1 MSSQQL
7 LYILVAVAL
16 IVFVIFTLRDW
27 FLQKKA
33 KDQAPPVEGEKN
45 NNDIAL
51 PLRLQAYERLVVFLE
66 RIKPE
71 SLISRINEPGLQ
83 VKNTRMLMVHSIQA
97 EYEHNISQQIY
108 VSTESWEAVCN
119 AKEQLVNLINTLSGK
134 MDPGADGKI
143 LDKQLLE
150 LSLHEKEFPVRTA
163 LNILNDEAKKL
174 MGPHVQVHSTIFKSE
189 KK

>member
-1 MSSQQL
+1 MSQQL
-7 LYILVAVAL
+7 IYILLGLAF
-16 IVFVIFTLRDW
+16 IVFIVYTLRDW
-27 FLQKKA
+27 AIQKKA
-33 KDQAPPVEGEKN
+33 KDQAPPSSEGNGN
-45 NNDIAL
+45 NTDIAL

-83 VKNTRMLMVHSIQA
+83 VKDTRMLMVHSIQA

-119 AKEQLVNLINTLSGK
+119 AKEQLVNLINTLAVK
-134 MDPGADGKI
+134 IPPDADGKI
-143 LDKQLLE
+143 LGKQLLE
-150 LSLHEKEFPVRTA
+150 LSLQEKEFPVRMA

-174 MGPHVQVHSTIFKSE
+174 IL
-189 KK
+189 

>member
-7 LYILVAVAL
+7 IYILVGIAL
-16 IVFVIFTLRDW
+16 VIFVTYTLRDW
-27 FLQKKA
+27 FLQKRT
-33 KDQAPPVEGEKN
+33 GEQRTSPGKEDKE

-71 SLISRINEPGLQ
+71 SLIARINEPGLQ
-83 VKNTRMLMVHSIQA
+83 VKDIRMLMVHSIQA

-119 AKEQLVNLINTLSGK
+119 AKEQLVNLINTIAEKISP
-134 MDPGADGKI
+134 DADGRV
-143 LDKQLLE
+143 LDRQLLE

-174 MGPHVQVHSTIFKSE
+174 MGHHIQV
-189 KK
+189 

>member
-1 MSSQQL
+1 MSQQWI
-7 LYILVAVAL
+7 YILLGIAFL
-16 IVFVIFTLRDW
+16 VFIIYTLRDW
-27 FLQKKA
+27 ALQKKIR
-33 KDQAPPVEGEKN
+33 DQAPAVTGEKN
-45 NNDIAL
+45 NIDIAL

-71 SLISRINEPGLQ
+71 SLISRINEPGLL
-83 VKNTRMLMVHSIQA
+83 VKDTRMLMVHSIQA

-134 MDPGADGKI
+134 INPDADGKI

-174 MGPHVQVHSTIFKSE
+174 MGARVQVHNTIFKSE